1 MPHKRLLESLTW
13 LISPLALLLL
23 WALVADAGFFPRNL
37 LVPPARVLQSFEELL
52 ASGELLE
59 HLHDSLS
66 RLTLGFG
73 IGALAG
79 LAFGIVMALSKRV
92 QAYCGPLFHTL
103 RQIPSIA
110 LIPMFVLL
118 FGIDE
123 TFKIVI
129 VAKTAFFPVALAASE
144 GIKAIPRSYFEVAD
158 VYRLRWPTFVREIAL
173 PAAAPS
179 IITGFRIALTR
190 AWVVLVATE
199 LLAADSGL
207 GQMIEM
213 SRQMLRIDVVMVGV
227 LITGVIGFALDYSF
241 RQLEQRLFRWQAN
254 RGRP

>member
-1 MPHKRLLESLTW
+1 MPTHRLLNPLTW
-13 LISPLALLLL
+13 LISPLALLAL
-23 WALVADAGFFPRNL
+23 WGLVADAGIFPRNL
-37 LVPPARVLQSFEELL
+37 LVPPTQVLHTFEDLV

-59 HLHDSLS
+59 HLRNSLS
-66 RLTLGFG
+66 RLGLGFG
-73 IGALAG
+73 IGSLCG
-79 LAFGIVMALSKRV
+79 LAFGILMALSKQV
-92 QAYCGPLFHTL
+92 EAYCSPLFHTL

-123 TFKIVI
+123 TFKIII

-158 VYRLRWPTFVREIAL
+158 VYRLRWPTLVREIAL
-173 PAAAPS
+173 PAAVPS
-179 IITGFRIALTR
+179 IITGFRISLTR

-227 LITGVIGFALDYSF
+227 IVTGVIGFALDFSF
-241 RQLEQRLFRWQAN
+241 RQLEQRLFRWQT
-254 RGRP
+254 R

>member
-1 MPHKRLLESLTW
+1 MYTRRLLLTLSW
-13 LISPLALLLL
+13 LISPLALLAL
-23 WALVADAGFFPRNL
+23 WAVVANAGLFPRNL
-37 LVPPARVLQSFEELL
+37 LVPPAHVLQAFESLM
-52 ASGELLE
+52 ASGELQE
-59 HLHDSLS
+59 HLANSLS
-66 RLTLGFG
+66 RLGFG
-73 IGALAG
+73 FAIGSLCG
-79 LAFGIVMALSKRV
+79 LAFGMLLALSKTV
-92 QAYCGPLFHTL
+92 EVYCAPLFHTL

-123 TFKIVI
+123 TFKIII

-144 GIKAIPRSYFEVAD
+144 GVKGIPRSYFEVAD
-158 VYRLRWPTFVREIAL
+158 VYRLRWPTFVWRIAL
-173 PAAAPS
+173 PAAAPP
-179 IITGFRIALTR
+179 IITGFRISLTR

-227 LITGVIGFALDYSF
+227 VVTGLIGFTLDFAF
-241 RQLEQRLFRWQAN
+241 RQLEQRLFRWQS
-254 RGRP
+254 R